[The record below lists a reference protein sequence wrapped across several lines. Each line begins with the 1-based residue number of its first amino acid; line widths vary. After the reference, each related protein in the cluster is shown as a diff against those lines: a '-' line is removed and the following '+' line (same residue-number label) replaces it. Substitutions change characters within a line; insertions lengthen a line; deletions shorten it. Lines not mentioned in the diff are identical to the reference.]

1 MKEFLLQIKNIESDF
16 VLNDKAYRSKIE
28 LGVTS
33 LITADYS
40 KAKDMFDAAIEL
52 DSDMPVGWLGKCFAE
67 LAVVKDE
74 DFNEL
79 MLDEYINRALR
90 KTDELMN
97 YRAAMCGCL
106 IYRHTHLINK
116 YLDQRKKAKLAEE
129 NAANNAG
136 LAVGAAGLGA
146 ALTGSRNSV
155 ASNIVGGAL
164 ITGGIATA
172 LVENAN
178 INYFKNQGNKYDYL
192 LMYQC
197 LISSPI
203 AKFSALLSDRLE
215 NHELADLLKL
225 ANENWNKSLNLVL
238 KEELFSLVDLIHDL
252 NIDKLFK
259 LVSKHKSNPFKRL
272 FFAQSIIKGETCPE
286 NIALQEIICDFNN
299 SDAQQEYA
307 LKVRRT
313 KLLAD
318 VLKWVSRFFF
328 IILISILIFE
338 EGTTELLLSSLILAV
353 VLHFV
358 QKLIRTQSREIA
370 GVKSRLNLFVK
381 KFYSKSN
388 IVKTSVY

>member
-1 MKEFLLQIKNIESDF
+1 
-16 VLNDKAYRSKIE
+16 
-28 LGVTS
+28 
-33 LITADYS
+33 
-40 KAKDMFDAAIEL
+40 
-52 DSDMPVGWLGKCFAE
+52 
-67 LAVVKDE
+67 
-74 DFNEL
+74 
-79 MLDEYINRALR
+79 
-90 KTDELMN
+90 
-97 YRAAMCGCL
+97 
-106 IYRHTHLINK
+106 
-116 YLDQRKKAKLAEE
+116 LDQRKKAKLAKE

-203 AKFSALLSDRLE
+203 AKFSTLLSDRLE

-225 ANENWNKSLNLVL
+225 ANENWNKSVNLVL

-318 VLKWVSRFFF
+318 VLKWASRLFF

-338 EGTTELLLSSLILAV
+338 EGTTELLLISLILAI

-358 QKLIRTQSREIA
+358 QKLIRTQSRKIA

-388 IVKTSVY
+388 IVKSSVH

>member
-1 MKEFLLQIKNIESDF
+1 
-16 VLNDKAYRSKIE
+16 
-28 LGVTS
+28 
-33 LITADYS
+33 
-40 KAKDMFDAAIEL
+40 
-52 DSDMPVGWLGKCFAE
+52 
-67 LAVVKDE
+67 
-74 DFNEL
+74 
-79 MLDEYINRALR
+79 
-90 KTDELMN
+90 
-97 YRAAMCGCL
+97 
-106 IYRHTHLINK
+106 
-116 YLDQRKKAKLAEE
+116 
-129 NAANNAG
+129 
-136 LAVGAAGLGA
+136 
-146 ALTGSRNSV
+146 
-155 ASNIVGGAL
+155 
-164 ITGGIATA
+164 
-172 LVENAN
+172 
-178 INYFKNQGNKYDYL
+178 
-192 LMYQC
+192 
-197 LISSPI
+197 
-203 AKFSALLSDRLE
+203 LE

>member
-1 MKEFLLQIKNIESDF
+1 MKDFLLQIKNIELDF

-74 DFNEL
+74 DFNDL

-116 YLDQRKKAKLAEE
+116 YLDQRKKAKIAEE

-203 AKFSALLSDRLE
+203 AKFSALISDQLE
-215 NHELADLLKL
+215 NHQLVELLKL
-225 ANENWNKSLNLVL
+225 ANDNWNKSLNLVL

-272 FFAQSIIKGETCPE
+272 FFAQSIIKGENCSE
-286 NIALQEIICDFNN
+286 NLALQKIICDFNN
-299 SDAQQEYA
+299 LNSHEELK
-307 LKVRRT
+307 LKVRNT
-313 KLLAD
+313 K
-318 VLKWVSRFFF
+318 
-328 IILISILIFE
+328 
-338 EGTTELLLSSLILAV
+338 ILAV
-353 VLHFV
+353 VLKRTSQLLFLFAFFILYFNLDFLNLCLIFAILLFII
-358 QKLIRTQSREIA
+358 QKLISSKSSEIL
-370 GVKSRLNLFVK
+370 GVKSRFDLFVK

-388 IVKTSVY
+388 IVKSTFH